1 MSGNVRTVMKTKATH
16 YGTCQ
21 LCGSL
26 QKLPN
31 GVLALHGYEV
41 DWNQFHGICR
51 GAGHAPFEQSK
62 ELAVEEMRR
71 AELFLKTHP
80 ELPDPKLPRSEYSK
94 RKDNPAWVAWHQ
106 RKEERYACT
115 SIVAFQKPRCAN
127 WSVKPLKEV
136 AEEDAKAET
145 VKVASRNVRQLASLR
160 NDAKWALGKAI
171 DNLTNII
178 GYDAFGSLNSATCV
192 KIAGLTAA
200 SGGRRQYGHRVIE
213 FDLNEAMAE
222 VSHMLTAHAEFVAAK
237 AAADEAKAA
246 FEADKKAALQAR
258 GAAGGE
264 GEE

>member
-1 MSGNVRTVMKTKATH
+1 MKTKATH

-51 GAGHAPFEQSK
+51 GAGYAPFEQSK

-71 AELFLKTHP
+71 AELFLATHP
-80 ELPDPKLPRSEYSK
+80 ALPDPNLPRSEYGK
-94 RKDNPAWVAWHQ
+94 RKENPAWVAWYE
-106 RKEERYACT
+106 RKEARYACAN
-115 SIVAFQKPRCAN
+115 IVAFQKPRCAN

-171 DNLTNII
+171 DNHNDII
-178 GYDAFGSLNSATCV
+178 GYDAFGCLNSATCA
-192 KIAGLTAA
+192 KIAGLVAGSRGWTR
-200 SGGRRQYGHRVIE
+200 GEFRQSK
-213 FDLNEAMAE
+213 FDLDEAMAE

>member
-1 MSGNVRTVMKTKATH
+1 MKTKATH

-26 QKLPN
+26 QKLPD
-31 GVLALHGYEV
+31 GVLALHGYQV
-41 DWNQFHGICR
+41 DWNQFHGICH
-51 GAGHAPFEQSK
+51 GAGQLPFEQSK
-62 ELAVEEMRR
+62 DV
-71 AELFLKTHP
+71 AEAQLK
-80 ELPDPKLPRSEYSK
+80 RSEEYLAANPEPARPDFTATWNSPEQV
-94 RKDNPAWVAWHQ
+94 RYRMEMDNIRGHRQMV
-106 RKEERYACT
+106 R
-115 SIVAFQKPRCAN
+115 FQKPRCAN

-160 NDAKWALGKAI
+160 NDAKSDLSRAI
-171 DNLTNII
+171 DAVDKIV
-178 GYDAFGSLNSATCV
+178 GWSEFGCLNSSNCVNVATR
-192 KIAGLTAA
+192 ILASNGTNTYGHAFDMDEAEAAISHLLTAQA
-200 SGGRRQYGHRVIE
+200 VW
-213 FDLNEAMAE
+213 L
-222 VSHMLTAHAEFVAAK
+222 AAK

>member
-1 MSGNVRTVMKTKATH
+1 MSANVLTVMKTKATH

-31 GVLALHGYEV
+31 GVLANHGYQV
-41 DWNQFHGICR
+41 DWHQFHGICH
-51 GAGHAPFEQSK
+51 GAGHPPFEQSK
-62 ELAVEEMRR
+62 DFAVDQLRR
-71 AELFLKTHP
+71 AELFLATHP
-80 ELPDPKLPRSEYSK
+80 ALPDPNLPRSEYSK
-94 RKDNPAWVAWHQ
+94 RKENPAWVAWYE
-106 RKEERYACT
+106 RKEARYACAN
-115 SIVAFQKPRCAN
+115 IVAFQKPRCAN

-171 DNLTNII
+171 DNLNDLI
-178 GYDAFGSLNSATCV
+178 GYDAFGCLNSATCV
-192 KIAGLTAA
+192 KIAGLVAG
-200 SGGRRQYGHRVIE
+200 SRGLGYKDRP
-213 FDLNEAMAE
+213 FDLDEAMAE
-222 VSHMLTAHAEFVAAK
+222 ASHMLTAHAVWLKAK
-237 AAADEAKAA
+237 AVADEAKAA

-258 GAAGGE
+258 GAAAGE